1 MNNYHKTLT
10 TSVLIIGLISVF
22 SPITN
27 AQNSLNRQQN
37 QPFQSNERNPLYG
50 DGINPLDLIHN
61 ANLINSRSSSD
72 FAEDTENNL
81 NSAAESF
88 KQKQQ
93 QRILE
98 MRQKQNTP
106 MENQEINFIKN

>member
-1 MNNYHKTLT
+1 MNNYRKTLT
-10 TSVLIIGLISVF
+10 TSFLIMGLMGFF

-27 AQNSLNRQQN
+27 AQNSVNRQQN

-50 DGINPLDLIHN
+50 DGINPLDIIHN
-61 ANLINSRSSSD
+61 ANFANSRSGSE
-72 FAEDTENNL
+72 FAEDTENNI

-88 KQKQQ
+88 KQQQ
-93 QRILE
+93 QRMLE

-106 MENQEINFIKN
+106 VENEETN